1 MTIGLCQIIL
11 AVFFFISL
19 GVSPAYSAIVYSG
32 RLDVKGPDFSI
43 DLNNDGS
50 NDFVTEWGTWAEGNG
65 YSLTGFDVK
74 MNVGIRFLNSEL
86 TGHTGYPGT
95 KAPLEY
101 GELIGPTAPQGLL
114 WAVNSNDAM
123 MWTTV
128 DDSKD
133 PFITYSGVWHDLGK
147 KYLAFE
153 LRVGSRLFYGWIQL
167 DTDAFN
173 NVTLV
178 DWAYEDVS
186 GTPIRAGVILTPVI
200 SPILPLLLEE
210 E

>member
-1 MTIGLCQIIL
+1 MAIELYQIIL
-11 AVFFFISL
+11 AVFFFVSM
-19 GVSPAYSAIVYSG
+19 GVSPANSAIVYSG
-32 RLDVKGPDFSI
+32 RLDVKGPNFSI
-43 DLNNDGS
+43 DLNSDGS
-50 NDFVTEWGTWAEGNG
+50 NDFVTEWRTWAEGSG

-74 MNVGIRFLNSEL
+74 MNLGIRFLNTKL
-86 TGHTGYPGT
+86 TGDSDFPGT
-95 KAPLEY
+95 KAPLDY
-101 GELIGPTAPQGLL
+101 GELIGPTPPQGLL

-147 KYLAFE
+147 KYLGFE
-153 LRVGSRLFYGWIQL
+153 LNVGSRLFYGWIQL
-167 DTDAFN
+167 DTDVFN

-186 GTPIRAGVILTPVI
+186 ETPIKAGVILTPVI
-200 SPILPLLLEE
+200 SPILPLLLE
-210 E
+210 

>member
-1 MTIGLCQIIL
+1 MAIELYQIIL
-11 AVFFFISL
+11 AVFFFVSM
-19 GVSPAYSAIVYSG
+19 GVSPANSAIVYSG
-32 RLDVKGPDFSI
+32 RLDVKGPNFSI
-43 DLNNDGS
+43 DLNSDGS
-50 NDFVTEWGTWAEGNG
+50 NDFVTEWRTWAEGSG

-74 MNVGIRFLNSEL
+74 MNLGIRFLNTKL
-86 TGHTGYPGT
+86 TGDSDFPGT
-95 KAPLEY
+95 KAPLDY
-101 GELIGPTAPQGLL
+101 GELIGPTPPQGLL

-153 LRVGSRLFYGWIQL
+153 MRVGSDLFYGWIQL

-186 GTPIRAGVILTPVI
+186 GTRIKAGVILTPVI
-200 SPILPLLLEE
+200 SPILPLLLE
-210 E
+210 